1 MFQKQKLLKLASAA
15 IIGCL
20 AVLLMATAG
29 ALAAQEV
36 KIILFK
42 DAHAAMQA
50 AKEAQADVLAPDNFG
65 EAMQRYQKAEADLE
79 QEKNLDD
86 IRKNLRESTAYFQKA
101 INATKLAEVT
111 FPNSIKARK
120 DANYTE
126 AAKFSSKRWIEAEK
140 KFKEAAVKLEDGD
153 LNKAKKKAGEA
164 ETLYR
169 QAELEAI
176 KTNYLQKT
184 RELLKQADQLD
195 VEDQA
200 PKTLRLARQLLNQAE
215 KELNENRYD
224 TDVARGLARR
234 ANYEAKHAIYLAK
247 VIEQMK
253 DNDQSWED
261 LMLASEKPLKLIAE
275 KSNLSASFDAGFGK
289 TTGEIIASVIATQ
302 DKVEKLSQHLDWY
315 QRQNALSEARIVEME
330 QQLGSEAE
338 KKSALA
344 QQIASQAKTRELF
357 SGVEESFS
365 REEAQM
371 LREGNDIIIRLVGL
385 NFPTAKAT
393 IEQQS
398 FGLLTKVRDAINSS
412 RNVPFPYWA
421 IQIRTAAMNR
431 ICNYPGSAP

>member
-315 QRQNALSEARIVEME
+315 QRQNALKRSPDCRNGATVGQR
-330 QQLGSEAE
+330 GR
-338 KKSALA
+338 KK
-344 QQIASQAKTRELF
+344 IC
-357 SGVEESFS
+357 
-365 REEAQM
+365 
-371 LREGNDIIIRLVGL
+371 VGAA
-385 NFPTAKAT
+385 NR
-393 IEQQS
+393 QS
-398 FGLLTKVRDAINSS
+398 S
-412 RNVPFPYWA
+412 
-421 IQIRTAAMNR
+421 
-431 ICNYPGSAP
+431 